1 MKLSDLLEITNNYK
15 NIKDL
20 QPLNESY
27 AAEPLRRWHTLLF
40 QQHLLHDFV
49 VPKKLKYNPAK

>member
-27 AAEPLRRWHTLLF
+27 ATEPLRRWHK
-40 QQHLLHDFV
+40 Q
-49 VPKKLKYNPAK
+49 KLQ